1 MYVHC
6 IMYCVNSCLA
16 NLFVFWRVP
25 IFPIWHTLHD
35 KKPKN
40 DVTLIGHI
48 ITNDLIISLLSV
60 L

>member
-1 MYVHC
+1 
-6 IMYCVNSCLA
+6 MYCVNSCLA

-25 IFPIWHTLHD
+25 IFPVWHTLHD

-48 ITNDLIISLLSV
+48 ITMS
-60 L
+60 